1 MKKLLIG
8 LIFLLFHLLPM
19 QVFAQKVNHLT
30 TGSLIDALTQDSTFV
45 ISTNNNFRQIRVF
58 RSDTDRDTIYT
69 RWIYV
74 DGLNADFTLEFGFDN
89 IIGRDSV
96 TLNFEA
102 FRGLGIPDT
111 TGISVHALE
120 TFTEVN
126 DTTKTYHLS
135 DSTFVSKRLFSKYRF
150 SLFELSAQQNDYLIY
165 VNHYSPLGK
174 QPIVRNE

>member
-1 MKKLLIG
+1 MKKLILVV
-8 LIFLLFHLLPM
+8 LFLLPM
-19 QVFAQKVNHLT
+19 QVFAQKVNHLN
-30 TGSLIDALTQDSTFV
+30 TGSLINASSNDSTFV
-45 ISTNNNFRQIRVF
+45 TSTNNNFRQIRVF

-69 RWIYV
+69 KWVYL

-89 IIGRDSV
+89 IISRDSL

-120 TFTEVN
+120 TFNNVN

-135 DSTFVSKRLFSKYRF
+135 DSTFVSKRLFSKFRF
-150 SLFELSAQQNDYLIY
+150 SIFELKTQQNDYLIY
-165 VNHYSPLGK
+165 VNHYSPTGK
-174 QPIVRNE
+174 PTITRDE